1 MRSVTGTAA
10 AVLLAS
16 PATATLA
23 AVPCPPAAA
32 NAAAPVAA
40 SRGPLPKDWK
50 KRTSLR
56 ILPQWPRQN
65 DTVRVFVHCPTKA
78 NHALI
83 GSTAFTLKGSWRIY
97 REVGL
102 GLSDR
107 GLGRRGVGISYY
119 AFPGDHLA
127 HLKCVKVTIDEHT
140 RLRKVRVISRFTV
153 PLVVRPFRLRRFL

>member
-1 MRSVTGTAA
+1 MRSVAGTVAV
-10 AVLLAS
+10 AVLLAG
-16 PATATLA
+16 PATLA
-23 AVPCPPAAA
+23 VLPCRPAAA
-32 NAAAPVAA
+32 AA

-127 HLKCVKVTIDEHT
+127 HLKCVKVTINEHT
-140 RLRKVRVISRFTV
+140 RIRKVRVISRFTV
-153 PLVVRPFRLRRFL
+153 PLVVRPFRLGRFF